1 MSQRPTTPVIQL
13 PGAAGFD
20 RVLADLADFRW
31 RPEIQVDEIPAP
43 QRIAPFAA
51 AMEALV
57 EDVDTELGSGRLIIL
72 HDPQGNSAWQ
82 GDIRFVSYV
91 RADVDLEMASDPLLA
106 EVGWSWLSDAL
117 DDRQAD
123 YVAASGTVTSVA
135 SRSFGE
141 LAEDGDRAEIEI
153 RASWTPIVDGRGV
166 SVHLAA
172 WQDLLCHTCA
182 LPPVGD
188 GIVALNRSFRRG

>member
-1 MSQRPTTPVIQL
+1 VIQL